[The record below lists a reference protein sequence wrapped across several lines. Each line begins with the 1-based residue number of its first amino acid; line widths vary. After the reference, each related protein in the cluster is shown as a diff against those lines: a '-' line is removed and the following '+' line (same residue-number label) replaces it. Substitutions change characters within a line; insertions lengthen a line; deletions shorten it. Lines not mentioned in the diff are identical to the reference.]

1 MKGILCRSL
10 EQKLKLTLIYMDSSG
25 RLSQRTIRVIG
36 VREEDVLAF
45 CYMKKQVRTF
55 KQKNILA
62 AHPCQGTLRK
72 GKSI

>member
-1 MKGILCRSL
+1 MKGLLCRSL
-10 EQKLKLTLIYMDSSG
+10 EQKQKLILIYMDSSG
-25 RLSQRTIRVIG
+25 RLSQRTVRVIG

-45 CYMKKQVRTF
+45 CYMKRQVRTF

-62 AHPCQGTLRK
+62 AYPCQAILRE